1 MISAYFRLPLFIGK
15 KKFAQPTII
24 FITDKHMNK
33 FIAKTLAASD
43 GNEKIKPTDCTSTNE
58 FENGLLESLKK

>member
-1 MISAYFRLPLFIGK
+1 
-15 KKFAQPTII
+15 
-24 FITDKHMNK
+24 MNK
-33 FIAKTLAASD
+33 FIAKTLVASD

>member
-1 MISAYFRLPLFIGK
+1 
-15 KKFAQPTII
+15 
-24 FITDKHMNK
+24 MNK